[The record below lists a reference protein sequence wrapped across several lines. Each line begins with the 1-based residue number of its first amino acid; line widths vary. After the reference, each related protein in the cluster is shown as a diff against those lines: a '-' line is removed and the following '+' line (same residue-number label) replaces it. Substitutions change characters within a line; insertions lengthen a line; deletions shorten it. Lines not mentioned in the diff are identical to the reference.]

1 MRYLANT
8 SFIRAQT
15 VTDNSPA
22 LRVRDVSRLQ
32 NAIAGT
38 LSADELKVYAMMNAT
53 SLHNADTATA
63 SESTA
68 EANSI
73 YLGERWKEWNE
84 DGVSSLCEKLE
95 QAANLAEL
103 TLENSE
109 INTAVYT
116 QNTESEMIWM
126 TDERAIDL
134 LRTARRAIIRCN
146 ADSNKKAA
154 YLHSLRRLN
163 AVLHEL
169 TKREAYTLQDA
180 NDTTTADA

>member
-1 MRYLANT
+1 
-8 SFIRAQT
+8 
-15 VTDNSPA
+15 
-22 LRVRDVSRLQ
+22 
-32 NAIAGT
+32 
-38 LSADELKVYAMMNAT
+38 
-53 SLHNADTATA
+53 
-63 SESTA
+63 
-68 EANSI
+68 
-73 YLGERWKEWNE
+73 LGERWKEWNE

>member
-38 LSADELKVYAMMNAT
+38 LSADELKVYVMMNAT
-53 SLHNADTATA
+53 LPPSVDTATGL
-63 SESTA
+63 ENTG

-73 YLGERWKEWNE
+73 YLGERWKDWNA

-126 TDERAIDL
+126 TDKRAIDL

-146 ADSNKKAA
+146 ADSNKKPA

-169 TKREAYTLQDA
+169 TKREAYTLQNA
-180 NDTTTADA
+180 NHTTTADA

>member
-22 LRVRDVSRLQ
+22 LRVRDISRLQ

-38 LSADELKVYAMMNAT
+38 LSVDELKVYAMMNGM

-95 QAANLAEL
+95 KAANLAEL

-109 INTAVYT
+109 TNIGAYIK
-116 QNTESEMIWM
+116 NTETEMIWL
-126 TDERAIDL
+126 TEERVINL

-146 ADSNKKAA
+146 ADSNKKTIHEHQ
-154 YLHSLRRLN
+154 LKRLN
-163 AVLHEL
+163 SVLHEL
-169 TKREAYTLQDA
+169 TKRAAYLIG
-180 NDTTTADA
+180 

>member
-8 SFIRAQT
+8 SFIHAQT

-22 LRVRDVSRLQ
+22 LRVRDLSRLQ
-32 NAIAGT
+32 SAIAGT
-38 LSADELKVYAMMNAT
+38 LSADELKVYAMMSAM
-53 SLHNADTATA
+53 SLHNADIATA
-63 SESTA
+63 SESSA
-68 EANSI
+68 EANNI

-84 DGVSSLCEKLE
+84 DEVSSLCEKLE
-95 QAANLAEL
+95 KAANLAEL

-126 TDERAIDL
+126 TDERVINL

-146 ADSNKKAA
+146 ADSNKKTIHEHQ
-154 YLHSLRRLN
+154 LKRLN

-169 TKREAYTLQDA
+169 TKREAYLIG
-180 NDTTTADA
+180 